1 VAHHNEECEF
11 DQSKWVMEQGAL
23 FQVSVLEEDVSERL
37 GCLDLFLL
45 NQAIADTNDR
55 FLHLF
60 GQINTLHQE
69 WHVILFQVQSV
80 ISDPEVVEK
89 AVMYFGDTSADI
101 RLLIILLLFIVGVII
116 LTTALCLHVELSLWR
131 FKKTGDSVS
140 AVSG

>member
-131 FKKTGDSVS
+131 FK
-140 AVSG
+140 